1 MELTVGYLKKVLE
14 KLEDDVIL
22 ATLVHGNNKFEPFN
36 YEKRLL
42 VLKDTSID
50 KQWGGHTFLAI
61 NGMGS
66 NFSGE
71 GEQKHLEYIGVFF
84 DDNTFKDEKI

>member
-14 KLEDDVIL
+14 KLDDDVIL

-42 VLKDTSID
+42 VLKDTNID
-50 KQWGGHTFLAI
+50 KQWEGKTYLTI

-66 NFSGE
+66 NFSKT
-71 GEQKHLEYIGVFF
+71 GEQQHLDFTGVWF
-84 DDNTFKDEKI
+84 DENTFKE